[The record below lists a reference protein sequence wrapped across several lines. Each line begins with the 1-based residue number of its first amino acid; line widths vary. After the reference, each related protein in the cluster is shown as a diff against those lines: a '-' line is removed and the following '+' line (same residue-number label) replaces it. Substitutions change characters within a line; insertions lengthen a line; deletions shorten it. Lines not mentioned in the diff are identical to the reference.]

1 MKIVA
6 FLTLVHILV
15 VSSGVEGR
23 RHNFRGIENNRD
35 LKGNS
40 KASKSKTGGS
50 GSANDTAGGANR
62 VVDGGGGGGGGGGG
76 SGGSK
81 SMKSGSNAG
90 AGNRIPPPLC
100 MAKTPPDCVTWPLDE
115 AAVNR

>member
-35 LKGNS
+35 LMS
-40 KASKSKTGGS
+40 ESKTGKSKSGGS
-50 GSANDTAGGANR
+50 KSVGGPNR
-62 VVDGGGGGGGGGGG
+62 VGGGVGGG

-81 SMKSGSNAG
+81 SMKSGNNAG
-90 AGNRIPPPLC
+90 VGNRVAPSC
-100 MAKTPPDCVTWPLDE
+100 MFNVPPDCVTWPLDE

>member
-50 GSANDTAGGANR
+50 GSANDAAGGANR
-62 VVDGGGGGGGGGGG
+62 VVDGAGGGGG

-90 AGNRIPPPLC
+90 AGNRVAPSC
-100 MAKTPPDCVTWPLDE
+100 MFSDPPDCVTWPLDE

>member
-6 FLTLVHILV
+6 FLTLIHILV
-15 VSSGVEGR
+15 VSSGVESR

-35 LKGNS
+35 LKGM
-40 KASKSKTGGS
+40 SKSGSKSGGS
-50 GSANDTAGGANR
+50 KSAGDATADGTNR
-62 VVDGGGGGGGGGGG
+62 VGDGADGGGG

-81 SMKSGSNAG
+81 SMKSGSRNTG
-90 AGNRIPPPLC
+90 AGNRVAPSC
-100 MAKTPPDCVTWPLDE
+100 MFNVPPDCVTWPLDE

>member
-62 VVDGGGGGGGGGGG
+62 VVDGGGGGGG

-90 AGNRIPPPLC
+90 VGNRVAPSC
-100 MAKTPPDCVTWPLDE
+100 MFNVPPDCVTWPLDE